1 VRSARNRSR
10 RLLGL
15 ALELV
20 VGRPDLERRPQD
32 TALEPFRA
40 ARGALAVDAGRSA
53 ARAAPDEDRRARR
66 GVL

>member
-1 VRSARNRSR
+1 VPSARNRIR

-20 VGRPDLERRPQD
+20 IGRPDLEWRPQK
-32 TALEPFRA
+32 TALEPLRA
-40 ARGALAVDAGRSA
+40 TRGALAVDAGRSA
-53 ARAAPDEDRRARR
+53 ARAAPDEDRRVRH